1 MSTLSV
7 TKKASG
13 WSRREFVTAGIAAS
27 AGLVVGFYLP
37 HRGKSGKQ
45 GFSPNAYLRISPD
58 NKITIVVARSEMG
71 QGVRTALPMILA
83 EELEADWNQIA
94 IEQAGASTLYGDQT
108 TGGSASV
115 RTTWDPMRKA
125 GAAAREMLISAAA
138 LTWGV
143 PRSSCTAQQGNI
155 LHGASRRRLSY
166 GELAEK
172 ASTLPVP
179 TDVPLKPSKDYKIV
193 GQRLARVDTPPK
205 VKGEAVFGID
215 FKMPGMKYAV
225 LSRCPTI
232 GGKALS
238 FDDKESKKIP
248 GVIYVGQIGDAAVAA
263 VANSVWGALEGRRLL
278 NVRWDDGPNKDLN
291 TAAVMES
298 LKQAAA
304 KKGAS
309 LYSVGDVSKAAGRR
323 VSAEYQLPFMAHA
336 PMEPGNCTAHF
347 SGTKCELWA
356 PTQVPQDCRD
366 SVAQA
371 TGLDPDQV
379 KVNVTLMGGGFGR
392 RLEHDYAV
400 EAALVSKAI
409 GAPVKVIWTRE
420 DDMRFSTYRPASLHQ
435 LTAVLDGGG
444 WPVAFT
450 HRIIAPSISGQKGQ
464 PVPDGVDPDLPDE
477 AAFIYRLP
485 NVSLEYVQAE
495 TPVPLGWMRS
505 VYALQAGF
513 ASESFID
520 ELAAAAGKDPLA
532 YRLHMLAEDQ
542 DQNQN
547 KDQDIQYFT
556 TTWRTARMRGVL
568 QLAADKAAWGTPLP
582 AGRFRGIACF
592 GCFSSYV
599 AEVVEISME
608 NGAPR
613 VHRVVAAVDCGQV
626 VNPGILE
633 QQIPGGVVYALG
645 NALRAKI
652 TIEKGRVVQGNFD
665 DYAPVRMDEAPVV
678 EVYTVPSTE
687 APTGIGEPSVPP
699 LAPALCNAIYA
710 ATRKRLRTLPI
721 LS

>member
-1 MSTLSV
+1 MSPL
-7 TKKASG
+7 
-13 WSRREFVTAGIAAS
+13 SRREFVAVGVAAG

-37 HRGKSGKQ
+37 HGGRSGKEV
-45 GFSPNAYLRISPD
+45 FSPNAYLRITPD
-58 NKITIVVARSEMG
+58 NKVTIVVARSEMG

-83 EELEADWNQIA
+83 EELEADWKQIE
-94 IEQAGASTLYGDQT
+94 IEQAGASTLYGDQG

-115 RTTWDPMRKA
+115 KTTWDPMRKA

-143 PRSSCTAQQGNI
+143 PRSTCAAQDGGI
-155 LHGASRRRLSY
+155 VHGASKRRLSY
-166 GELAEK
+166 GELVEK
-172 ASTLPVP
+172 AATLPIP
-179 TDVPLKPSKDYKIV
+179 TDVPLKQNKDYKIV
-193 GQRLARVDTPPK
+193 GQRLARVDTPAK

-215 FKMPGMKYAV
+215 FRLPGMKYAV

-238 FDDKESKKIP
+238 FDDKESKKIA
-248 GVIYVGQIGDAAVAA
+248 GVSYVGKIGDAAVAV
-263 VANSVWGALEGRRLL
+263 VADSVWGAMEGRRVL
-278 NVRWDDGPNKDLN
+278 NVSWDDGPNKDLN
-291 TAAVMES
+291 TAAVVES

-309 LYSVGDVSKAAGRR
+309 LYSAGDVSKVTGRR
-323 VSAEYQLPFMAHA
+323 VAAEYQLPFMAHA
-336 PMEPGNCTAHF
+336 PMEPGNCTANYQG
-347 SGTKCELWA
+347 SGCELWA

-366 SVAQA
+366 QVAKA
-371 TGLDPDQV
+371 LGLDPDQV

-392 RLEHDYAV
+392 RLEYDYAV
-400 EAALVSKAI
+400 EAALVSKAVNT
-409 GAPVKVIWTRE
+409 PVKVIWTRE

-435 LTAVLDGGG
+435 LSAVLDGAG

-464 PVPDGVDPDLPDE
+464 PGPGGIDPDLTDQ
-477 AAFIYRLP
+477 AGFLYGVG
-485 NVSLEYVQAE
+485 NVSVENVIAE
-495 TPVPLGWMRS
+495 TAVPLGWMRS
-505 VYALQAGF
+505 VYALQTAF

-520 ELAAAAGKDPLA
+520 ELAAAAGKDPLE
-532 YRLHMLAEDQ
+532 YRLHLLAK
-542 DQNQN
+542 DQNIQN
-547 KDQDIQYFT
+547 FD
-556 TTWRTARMRGVL
+556 TTWHTARIRGAL
-568 QLAADKAAWGTPLP
+568 QLAADKAGWKSALP
-582 AGRFRGIACF
+582 AGHFRGIACF
-592 GCFSSYV
+592 ACFSSYM

-608 NGAPR
+608 NDVPR
-613 VHRVVAAVDCGQV
+613 VHRVVAVVDCGQV
-626 VNPGILE
+626 VNPSIME
-633 QQIPGGVVYALG
+633 QQIQGGIVYALS

-665 DYAPVRMDEAPVV
+665 DYAPVRMDDTPVV
-678 EVYTVPSTE
+678 EVYAVPSTE

-710 ATRKRLRTLPI
+710 ATKKRIRALPI

>member
-1 MSTLSV
+1 MSPL
-7 TKKASG
+7 
-13 WSRREFVTAGIAAS
+13 SRREFVTAGVAAG

-37 HRGKSGKQ
+37 HRGRAEKV
-45 GFSPNAYLRISPD
+45 FSPNAYLRITPD

-83 EELEADWNQIA
+83 EELEADWEKIQ

-115 RTTWDPMRKA
+115 KTTWDPMRKA

-143 PRSSCTAQQGNI
+143 PRSTCAAVEGNV
-155 LHGASRRRLSY
+155 LHGASKRRLSY
-166 GELAEK
+166 GELAGK
-172 ASTLPVP
+172 AATLPIP
-179 TDVPLKPSKDYKIV
+179 SDVPLKQSKDYKIV
-193 GQRLARVDTPPK
+193 GQRLARVDSPAK

-215 FKMPGMKYAV
+215 FRMPGMKFAV

-232 GGKALS
+232 GGKLAG
-238 FDDKESKKIP
+238 FDDKESKKVS
-248 GVIYVGQIGDAAVAA
+248 GVGYVGKIGDKAVAV
-263 VANSVWGALEGRRLL
+263 VADSVWDAMEGRRLL
-278 NVRWDDGPNKDLN
+278 NVSWDDGPNKDLN

-304 KKGAS
+304 KKAGS
-309 LYSVGDVSKAAGRR
+309 LYSVGNVSKVTGRR
-323 VSAEYQLPFMAHA
+323 VAAEYRLPFMAHA
-336 PMEPGNCTAHF
+336 PMEPGNCTADYR
-347 SGTKCELWA
+347 GTACELWA

-366 SVAQA
+366 AVAQA
-371 TGLDPDQV
+371 VGLDPDQV

-400 EAALVSKAI
+400 EAALASKAAN
-409 GAPVKVIWTRE
+409 APVKVIWTRE

-435 LTAVLDGGG
+435 LSAVLDGAG
-444 WPVAFT
+444 WPTAFS
-450 HRIIAPSISGQKGQ
+450 HRIVAPSISGQKGQ
-464 PVPDGVDPDLPDE
+464 PVPGGVDPDLPDE
-477 AAFIYRLP
+477 AAFVYALE
-485 NVSLEYVQAE
+485 NVAIESVIAE
-495 TPVPLGWMRS
+495 TAVPLGWMRS

-520 ELAAAAGKDPLA
+520 ELAAAGGKDPLA
-532 YRLHMLAEDQ
+532 YRLHMLAQ
-542 DQNQN
+542 D
-547 KDQDIQYFT
+547 KDIQYFT
-556 TTWRTARMRGVL
+556 TTWHTQRMRGVL
-568 QLAADKAAWGTPLP
+568 QLAADKAAWGKPLP
-582 AGRFRGIACF
+582 AGHYRGIACF
-592 GCFSSYV
+592 GCFSSYM

-608 NGAPR
+608 SDLPR

-626 VNPGILE
+626 VNPSIME
-633 QQIPGGVVYALG
+633 QQIQGGVVYALS

-652 TIEKGRVVQGNFD
+652 TIEKGQVVQGNFD
-665 DYAPVRMDEAPVV
+665 DYAPLRMEETPAV
-678 EVYTVPSTE
+678 EVYAVPSTE

-710 ATRKRLRTLPI
+710 ATKKRIRELPI

>member
-1 MSTLSV
+1 MSPL
-7 TKKASG
+7 
-13 WSRREFVTAGIAAS
+13 SRREFVAAGVAAG

-37 HRGKSGKQ
+37 HARRGSKEV
-45 GFSPNAYLRISPD
+45 FSPNAYLRITPD
-58 NKITIVVARSEMG
+58 NKVTIVVARSEMG

-83 EELEADWNQIA
+83 EELEADWKQIE

-108 TGGSASV
+108 TGGSASIK
-115 RTTWDPMRKA
+115 TTWDPMRRA

-143 PRSSCTAQQGNI
+143 PRSSCAAVEGNV
-155 LHGASRRRLSY
+155 LHGASKRQLRY
-166 GELAEK
+166 GELVAK
-172 ASTLPVP
+172 AATLPIP
-179 TDVPLKPSKDYKIV
+179 TDVALKQSKDYKIV
-193 GQRLARVDTPPK
+193 GQRLARVDTPAK

-215 FKMPGMKYAV
+215 LRMPAMKYAV

-232 GGKALS
+232 GGKLVS
-238 FDDKESKKIP
+238 FDDQESRKIS
-248 GVIYVGQIGDAAVAA
+248 GVSYVGKISEAAVAV
-263 VANSVWGALEGRRLL
+263 VADSVWGAMEGRRVL
-278 NVRWDDGPNKDLN
+278 NLNWDDGPNKDLN
-291 TAAVMES
+291 TAAVRAS

-309 LYSVGDVSKAAGRR
+309 LYSAGDVLKATGRR
-323 VSAEYQLPFMAHA
+323 VSAEYELPFMAHA
-336 PMEPGNCTAHF
+336 PMEPGNCTANYR
-347 SGTKCELWA
+347 GTGCELWA

-366 SVAQA
+366 AVAQA
-371 TGLDPDQV
+371 VGLDPDQV

-400 EAALVSKAI
+400 EAALVSKALHDSSGGGSAN

-435 LTAVLDGGG
+435 LSAVLDGAG

-464 PVPDGVDPDLPDE
+464 PGPNGVDPDLPDE
-477 AAFIYRLP
+477 AALVYALP
-485 NVSLEYVQAE
+485 NVSLEYVLAE
-495 TPVPLGWMRS
+495 TAVPLGWMRS
-505 VYALQAGF
+505 VYALQVGF

-520 ELAAAAGKDPLA
+520 ELAAAAEKDPLE
-532 YRLHMLAEDQ
+532 YRLHMLGQ
-542 DQNQN
+542 SQN
-547 KDQDIQYFT
+547 KDQDIAYFT

-568 QLAADKAAWGTPLP
+568 QLAADKAGWNNALP
-582 AGRFRGIACF
+582 AGRFRGTACF

-608 NGAPR
+608 NDGPR
-613 VHRVVAAVDCGQV
+613 VHRVVVAVDCGQV
-626 VNPGILE
+626 VNPSILE
-633 QQIPGGVVYALG
+633 QQIQGGVIYALS

-665 DYAPVRMDEAPVV
+665 DYAPLRMAETPVV
-678 EVYTVPSTE
+678 EVHAVQSTE
-687 APTGIGEPSVPP
+687 APTGVGEPSVPP
-699 LAPALCNAIYA
+699 LAPALCSAIYA
-710 ATRKRLRTLPI
+710 ATKKRIRALPI
-721 LS
+721 LR